1 MKSNSWKLK
10 DILMLA
16 VCAVL
21 FGVIFLGATYA
32 GGFLAGVLTPA
43 GMSSLGYEPFYGLY
57 FMAVAFAVYVIRKP
71 GAGIVAE
78 ILAAI
83 IETLM
88 GNFFGPIIILSGFVQ
103 GFGFELIFMLTRYKK
118 FDRKTFILASI
129 ICSCVT
135 MVYNLIVSGYNL
147 IALPVLA
154 LMLAVRII
162 SAIAIDAFA
171 TPLLSDSLA
180 KAGVL
185 RGYAICDS
193 VNINLED

>member
-1 MKSNSWKLK
+1 MKWKLK
-10 DILMLA
+10 DILMIA

-21 FGVIFLGATYA
+21 FGAIFLGVTYA
-32 GGFLAGVLTPA
+32 GGALSALLTPV
-43 GMSSLGYEPFYGLY
+43 GMPSLAYEPFYGLY

-71 GAGIVAE
+71 GVGIVAE
-78 ILAAI
+78 ILAAV

-103 GFGFELIFMLTRYKK
+103 GAGFELIFALTKYKR
-118 FDRKTFILASI
+118 FDRKTMILAAV

-162 SAIAIDAFA
+162 SAIVIDGLV
-171 TPLLSDSLA
+171 TPKLADGLA

-185 RGYAICDS
+185 NGYAISRDL
-193 VNINLED
+193 NADLEA

>member
-10 DILMLA
+10 DILMIA

-21 FGVIFLGATYA
+21 FGVIFLGATYT

-185 RGYAICDS
+185 RGYTICDS
-193 VNINLED
+193 VNSNLED

>member
-1 MKSNSWKLK
+1 MKWKLK
-10 DILMLA
+10 DVLMIA

-21 FGVIFLGATYA
+21 FGVVFLGVTYA
-32 GGFLAGVLTPA
+32 GGALSGLLLPV
-43 GMSSLGYEPFYGLY
+43 GMPSLGYEPFYGIY
-57 FMAVAFAVYVIRKP
+57 FMAVAFAVFVIRKP
-71 GAGIVAE
+71 GAGIIAE

-83 IETLM
+83 LETLM

-103 GFGFELIFMLTRYKK
+103 GAGFELIFALTGYKR
-118 FDRKTFILASI
+118 FDTKIMILASV

-162 SAIAIDAFA
+162 SAIVIDAIVTPKLA
-171 TPLLSDSLA
+171 TGLA
-180 KAGVL
+180 KAGAL
-185 RGYAICDS
+185 NGYAISEGMGKDPE
-193 VNINLED
+193 V

>member
-1 MKSNSWKLK
+1 MKWKLK
-10 DILMLA
+10 DILMIA

-21 FGVIFLGATYA
+21 FGAIFLGVTYA
-32 GGFLAGVLTPA
+32 GGALSALLTPV
-43 GMSSLGYEPFYGLY
+43 GMPSLAYEPFYGLY

-71 GAGIVAE
+71 GVGIVAE
-78 ILAAI
+78 ILAAV

-103 GFGFELIFMLTRYKK
+103 GAGFELIFALTKYKR
-118 FDRKTFILASI
+118 FDRKTMILAAV

-154 LMLAVRII
+154 LMLAVRMI
-162 SAIAIDAFA
+162 SAIVIDGLV
-171 TPLLSDSLA
+171 TPKLADGLA

-185 RGYAICDS
+185 NGYAISRDL
-193 VNINLED
+193 NADLEA

>member
-10 DILMLA
+10 DILMIA

-129 ICSCVT
+129 LCSCVT

-193 VNINLED
+193 VNSNLED

>member
-1 MKSNSWKLK
+1 MKWKLK
-10 DILMLA
+10 DILMIA

-21 FGVIFLGATYA
+21 FGVLFLGATYA
-32 GGFLAGVLTPA
+32 GGALYALLLPL
-43 GMSSLGYEPFYGLY
+43 GMPSLGYEPFYGLY

-71 GAGIVAE
+71 GVGIVAE
-78 ILAAI
+78 ILAAV

-103 GFGFELIFMLTRYKK
+103 GAGFELIFALTGYKK
-118 FDRKTFILASI
+118 FNTKLMVLAAV

-154 LMLAVRII
+154 LMLAVRIV
-162 SAIAIDAFA
+162 SAIVIDALV
-171 TPLLSDSLA
+171 TPKLANGLA

-185 RGYAICDS
+185 NGYAIS
-193 VNINLED
+193 ETVSGNLDV